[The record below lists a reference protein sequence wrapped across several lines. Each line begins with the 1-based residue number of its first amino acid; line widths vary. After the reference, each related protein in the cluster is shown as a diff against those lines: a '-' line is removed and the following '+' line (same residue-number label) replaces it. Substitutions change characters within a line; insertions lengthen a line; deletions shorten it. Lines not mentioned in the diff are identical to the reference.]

1 MQDFSNTKAFKVF
14 NDKNTGSNPKYTGVA
29 VPVFS
34 LKSNNSFG
42 IGEFND
48 LKLLADW
55 CKNVGMKIIQILPI
69 NDTRTND
76 SWDNSYPYKAISTK
90 ALHPIYLNLD
100 KLGTL
105 NDINDIEYFQN
116 QKEILNSK
124 DYVDYP
130 EVMKVKDA
138 YFKKIFAQTWNEV
151 KDSEDYKTFFK
162 QNEKW
167 LVPYAEFCLQTT
179 DNRPSSAVSSQ
190 RSAVSGQCQCSE
202 SVSAVSVSSQC
213 SEFKVLSSEF
223 RVSVL
228 SQSSESVSAVSGQC
242 QCSESVSAV
251 SVSVLSQC
259 SEFYY
264 FLQYHLDKQL
274 TEAVDYLHKKG
285 IALKGDI
292 PIGIG
297 RHSVEAW
304 SNPELFNLDCQAG
317 APPDAFATEGQN
329 WGFPTYNWEAMA
341 KDDYRWWRER
351 LTQMSRYFD
360 AYRIDHI
367 LGFFRI
373 WEIPYE
379 STQGLLGYF
388 SPAIGDQLSA
398 ISHQL
403 STNEERL
410 TKPYI
415 RGHFLDELFGEYTYE
430 VREKYLNE
438 TSFSWFELKEKFNTQ
453 RKITDYFSSQQSTD
467 NGQQKKEEKIKNG
480 LLSLCNEVLF
490 VQDKKDKNIIY
501 PRIAL
506 QFTHSYNELEDYQ
519 KDEINKLY
527 DDFFYHRNEELWKN
541 EALKK
546 LPKIIEA
553 SDMLVC
559 GEDLGMVPACV
570 KDVMQQLNI
579 LSLEV
584 QRMSKNPWET
594 FVNPANNPYLSV
606 DTTSTHDLSTIRG
619 WWEENG
625 ELTNRFYRE
634 MLGHHEGAPYFAEP
648 WVCKEIIEQHL
659 KSSSMLVIL
668 PIQDYIAMDGD
679 FRWDATQREQI
690 NVPANPNHHWCYKM
704 HQSLESLNE
713 RQDLN
718 DLIYTLIKKFR

>member
-1 MQDFSNTKAFKVF
+1 MNYQSFSNTKVFKVLK
-14 NDKNTGSNPKYTGVA
+14 NKVNTGSNPKFTGVA

-34 LKSNNSFG
+34 LNTKNNFG
-42 IGEFND
+42 VGEFLD
-48 LKLLADW
+48 LKQLADW
-55 CKNVGMKIIQILPI
+55 CEKVGMKMIQILPI
-69 NDTRTND
+69 NDTRTDD

-105 NDINDIEYFQN
+105 QDENDRVYFEN
-116 QKEILNSK
+116 QRIILKAK

-130 EVMKVKDA
+130 EVMKTKDI
-138 YFKKIFAQTWNEV
+138 YFKKIFAQDWEIT
-151 KDSEDYKTFFK
+151 KDTEDFQTFFK
-162 QNEKW
+162 ENKDW
-167 LVPYAEFCLQTT
+167 LIPYAVFC
-179 DNRPSSAVSSQ
+179 SQ
-190 RSAVSGQCQCSE
+190 QPTAN
-202 SVSAVSVSSQC
+202 SQQP
-213 SEFKVLSSEF
+213 EL
-223 RVSVL
+223 
-228 SQSSESVSAVSGQC
+228 
-242 QCSESVSAV
+242 
-251 SVSVLSQC
+251 
-259 SEFYY
+259 YY

-274 TEAVDYLHKKG
+274 KEAVDYLHERG

-297 RHSVEAW
+297 RHSVEAY

-329 WGFPTYNWEAMA
+329 WGFPTYNWNAMA
-341 KDDYRWWRER
+341 NDDYQWWRDR

-367 LGFFRI
+367 LGFCRI
-373 WEIPYE
+373 WEIPQE
-379 STQGLLGYF
+379 HTQGIMGHF
-388 SPAIGDQLSA
+388 SPALNYLPSDVNRQMSA
-398 ISHQL
+398 SY
-403 STNEERL
+403 ERL

-415 RGHFLDELFGEYTYE
+415 RGHFLHEYFGEFTDE

-438 TSFSWFELKEKFNTQ
+438 TSFSYFELKEDFNTQ
-453 RKITDYFSSQQSTD
+453 RKITDFFVNRQQTTD
-467 NGQQKKEEKIKNG
+467 NGHKDEKIKNG
-480 LLSLCNEVLF
+480 LIALCAEVLF
-490 VQDKKDKNIIY
+490 VEDKNGGLH

-519 KDEINKLY
+519 KDNINRLY
-527 DDFFYHRNEELWKN
+527 DEYFYHRNEALWKE

-584 QRMSKNPWET
+584 QRMPKNPCDT
-594 FVNPANNPYLSV
+594 FVNPKDNAYLSV
-606 DTTSTHDLSTIRG
+606 DTTSTHDMSTIRG

-659 KSSSMLVIL
+659 NSSSMWVII

-690 NVPANPNHHWCYKM
+690 NIPANPHHHWCYKM
-704 HQSLESLNE
+704 YQSLESLNE
-713 RQDLN
+713 RHDLN
-718 DLIYTLIKKFR
+718 DMISEMIKNSGR

>member
-1 MQDFSNTKAFKVF
+1 MNYQSFSNTKVFKVLK
-14 NDKNTGSNPKYTGVA
+14 NKVNTGSNPKFTGVA

-34 LKSNNSFG
+34 LNTKNNFG
-42 IGEFND
+42 VGEFLD
-48 LKLLADW
+48 LKQLADW
-55 CKNVGMKIIQILPI
+55 CEKVGMKMIQILPI
-69 NDTRTND
+69 NDTRTDD

-105 NDINDIEYFQN
+105 QDENDRVYFEN
-116 QKEILNSK
+116 QKNILKSK

-130 EVMKVKDA
+130 EVMKTKDI
-138 YFKKIFAQTWNEV
+138 YFKKIFAQDWEIT
-151 KDSEDYKTFFK
+151 KDTEDFQTFFK
-162 QNEKW
+162 ENKDW
-167 LVPYAEFCLQTT
+167 LVPYAVFCSQQPTANSQQQEFH
-179 DNRPSSAVSSQ
+179 
-190 RSAVSGQCQCSE
+190 
-202 SVSAVSVSSQC
+202 
-213 SEFKVLSSEF
+213 
-223 RVSVL
+223 
-228 SQSSESVSAVSGQC
+228 
-242 QCSESVSAV
+242 
-251 SVSVLSQC
+251 
-259 SEFYY
+259 Y

-274 TEAVDYLHKKG
+274 KETVDYLHERG

-297 RHSVEAW
+297 RHSVEAY

-329 WGFPTYNWEAMA
+329 WGFPTYNWNAMA
-341 KDDYRWWRER
+341 NDDYQWWRDR

-373 WEIPYE
+373 WEIPQE
-379 STQGLLGYF
+379 HTQGIMGHF
-388 SPAIGDQLSA
+388 SPALNYLPSDVNRQMSA
-398 ISHQL
+398 SY
-403 STNEERL
+403 ERL

-415 RGHFLDELFGEYTYE
+415 RGHFLHEYFGEFTEE

-438 TSFSWFELKEKFNTQ
+438 TSFSYFELKEDFNTQ
-453 RKITDYFSSQQSTD
+453 RKITDFFVNSQQTTD
-467 NGQQKKEEKIKNG
+467 NGHKDEKIKNG
-480 LLSLCNEVLF
+480 LIALCAEVLF
-490 VQDKKDKNIIY
+490 VEDKNGGLH

-519 KDEINKLY
+519 KDNINRLY
-527 DDFFYHRNEELWKN
+527 DEYFYHRNEALWKE

-584 QRMSKNPWET
+584 QRMPKNLCDT
-594 FVNPANNPYLSV
+594 FVNPKDNAYLSV
-606 DTTSTHDLSTIRG
+606 DTTSTHDMSTIRG

-659 KSSSMLVIL
+659 NSSSMWVII

-690 NVPANPNHHWCYKM
+690 NIPANPHHHWCYKM
-704 HQSLESLNE
+704 YQSLESLNE
-713 RQDLN
+713 RHDLN
-718 DLIYTLIKKFR
+718 DMISEMIKSSGR

>member
-1 MQDFSNTKAFKVF
+1 MFQDFSNTKVFKVL
-14 NDKNTGSNPKYTGVA
+14 KNKVNTSSNPKFTGVA

-34 LKSNNSFG
+34 LNTQSNFG
-42 IGEFND
+42 VGEFLD
-48 LKLLADW
+48 LKQLADW
-55 CKNVGMKIIQILPI
+55 CEKVGMKMIQILPI
-69 NDTRTND
+69 NDTRTDD

-105 NDINDIEYFQN
+105 QDENDRVYFEN
-116 QKEILNSK
+116 QRIILKEK

-130 EVMKVKDA
+130 EVMKVKDI
-138 YFKKIFAQTWNEV
+138 YFKKIFKQDWESTKNT
-151 KDSEDYKTFFK
+151 EDFQSFFK
-162 QNEKW
+162 ENKDW
-167 LVPYAEFCLQTT
+167 LIPYAEFCLQTT
-179 DNRPSSAVSSQ
+179 VNSQQSTDLVPS
-190 RSAVSGQCQCSE
+190 
-202 SVSAVSVSSQC
+202 
-213 SEFKVLSSEF
+213 
-223 RVSVL
+223 
-228 SQSSESVSAVSGQC
+228 
-242 QCSESVSAV
+242 
-251 SVSVLSQC
+251 

-274 TEAVDYLHKKG
+274 KESVDYLHEKG

-297 RHSVEAW
+297 RHSVEAYT
-304 SNPELFNLDCQAG
+304 NPELFNLDCQAG

-329 WGFPTYNWEAMA
+329 WGFPTYNWNAMA
-341 KDDYRWWRER
+341 NDNYQWWRDR
-351 LTQMSRYFD
+351 LTQMSRHFD

-373 WEIPYE
+373 WEIPQE
-379 STQGLLGYF
+379 HTQGIMGHF
-388 SPAIGDQLSA
+388 SPAISCQPSAVSCQLSA
-398 ISHQL
+398 SY
-403 STNEERL
+403 ERL

-415 RGHFLDELFGEYTYE
+415 RGHFLHEYFGEFTEE
-430 VREKYLNE
+430 VRENYLNE
-438 TSFSWFELKEKFNTQ
+438 TSFSYFELKEEFNTQ
-453 RKITDYFSSQQSTD
+453 RKITIFFDNRQQTTD
-467 NGQQKKEEKIKNG
+467 NRYKCEKIKNG
-480 LLSLCNEVLF
+480 LIALCAEVLF
-490 VQDKKDKNIIY
+490 VEDKNGGLH

-519 KDEINKLY
+519 KDNINRLY
-527 DDFFYHRNEELWKN
+527 NEYFYYRNEALWKE

-584 QRMSKNPWET
+584 QRMPKNPCDT
-594 FVNPANNPYLSV
+594 FVNPKENPYLSV
-606 DTTSTHDLSTIRG
+606 DTTSTHDMSTIRG

-625 ELTNRFYRE
+625 EVTNRFYRE

-659 KSSSMLVIL
+659 NSSSMWVII

-690 NVPANPNHHWCYKM
+690 NIPANSRHHWCYKM

-713 RQDLN
+713 RQDFN
-718 DLIYTLIKKFR
+718 DMIYKMIKSSGR

>member
-1 MQDFSNTKAFKVF
+1 MNYELCIMNYISSQSFPNTKVFKVL
-14 NDKNTGSNPKYTGVA
+14 NEKENTGSNPKFTGVA

-34 LKSNNSFG
+34 LNSKNNFG
-42 IGEFND
+42 IGEFLD

-55 CKNVGMKIIQILPI
+55 CCKTGMKMIQILPI
-69 NDTRTND
+69 NDTRTDD

-105 NDINDIEYFQN
+105 NDSDDIKYFQR
-116 QKEILNSK
+116 QKEILKSK
-124 DYVDYP
+124 DFVDYP
-130 EVMKVKDA
+130 EVMKVKDT

-151 KDSEDYKTFFK
+151 RDKEDYKLFFK
-162 QNEKW
+162 ENEEW
-167 LVPYAEFCLQTT
+167 LVPYAKFCLESTVNGQQST
-179 DNRPSSAVSSQ
+179 DLV
-190 RSAVSGQCQCSE
+190 
-202 SVSAVSVSSQC
+202 
-213 SEFKVLSSEF
+213 
-223 RVSVL
+223 
-228 SQSSESVSAVSGQC
+228 QS
-242 QCSESVSAV
+242 
-251 SVSVLSQC
+251 

-274 TEAVDYLHKKG
+274 TETIDYLHERG

-297 RHSVEAW
+297 RNSVEAW
-304 SNPELFNLDCQAG
+304 TNPELFNLDCQAG

-341 KDDYRWWRER
+341 KDNYQWWRNR

-379 STQGLLGYF
+379 STQGLLGHF
-388 SPAIGDQLSA
+388 SPAIGDSSSAVCRLLSA
-398 ISHQL
+398 DH
-403 STNEERL
+403 NRL

-415 RGHFLDELFGEYTYE
+415 RGHFLNEYFGEHTEE

-438 TSFSWFELKEKFNTQ
+438 TSFSYFELKEEFNTQ
-453 RKITDYFSSQQSTD
+453 RKITIFFDNRQQTTD
-467 NGQQKKEEKIKNG
+467 NRYKDEKIKNG
-480 LLSLCNEVLF
+480 LIALCAEVLF
-490 VQDKKDKNIIY
+490 VEDKNKGLH

-519 KDEINKLY
+519 KNEINKLY
-527 DDFFYHRNEELWKN
+527 DEYFYHRNEELWKE

-570 KDVMQQLNI
+570 KDVMQQFNI

-584 QRMSKNPWET
+584 QRMPKNPCET

-606 DTTSTHDLSTIRG
+606 DTTSTHDMSTIRG

-634 MLGHHEGAPYFAEP
+634 MLGHQEGAPYFAEP
-648 WVCKEIIEQHL
+648 FVCKEIIEQHL
-659 KSSSMLVIL
+659 KSSSMWVII
-668 PIQDYIAMDGD
+668 PIQDYIAMDGE

-690 NVPANPNHHWCYKM
+690 NVPANPHHHWCYKM
-704 HQSLESLNE
+704 HQSLEELNE
-713 RQDLN
+713 RQSLN
-718 DLIYTLIKKFR
+718 ETLHSMIKDSGRN

>member
-1 MQDFSNTKAFKVF
+1 MQDFLNTKVFKVF
-14 NDKNTGSNPKYTGVA
+14 NDNNTGSSPKYAGVA

-34 LKSNNSFG
+34 LKSNDSFG

-55 CKNVGMKIIQILPI
+55 CEKTGMKIIQILPI
-69 NDTRTND
+69 NDTRTDD

-105 NDINDIEYFQN
+105 NDINDIQYFQS

-138 YFKKIFAQTWNEV
+138 YFKKIFAQTWNKI

-162 QNEKW
+162 ENEEW

-179 DNRPSSAVSSQ
+179 DNRQQTTDLVQLSAISNQRSAVSSQ
-190 RSAVSGQCQCSE
+190 CQCSE
-202 SVSAVSVSSQC
+202 SEFRVSVSSQCQQSVSAVSVSSQC
-213 SEFKVLSSEF
+213 SEFKVLS
-223 RVSVL
+223 
-228 SQSSESVSAVSGQC
+228 
-242 QCSESVSAV
+242 
-251 SVSVLSQC
+251 

-341 KDDYRWWRER
+341 KDNYQWWRER

-379 STQGLLGYF
+379 ATQGLLGYF

-415 RGHFLDELFGEYTYE
+415 RGHFLHEFFGEYTEE
-430 VREKYLNE
+430 VREKNLNE
-438 TSFSWFELKEKFNTQ
+438 TSFSYFELKEEFNTQ
-453 RKITDYFSSQQSTD
+453 RKIIDFFVNRQQTTD
-467 NGQQKKEEKIKNG
+467 NRHKYDKIKNG

-490 VQDKKDKNIIY
+490 VRDKKDKNIIY

-506 QFTHSYNELEDYQ
+506 QFTHSYNELEDHQ
-519 KDEINKLY
+519 KDKINRLY
-527 DDFFYHRNEELWKN
+527 DDFFYHRNEGLWKE

-584 QRMSKNPWET
+584 QRMPKNPWET

-606 DTTSTHDLSTIRG
+606 DTTSTHDMSTIRG
-619 WWEENG
+619 WWEEDG
-625 ELTNRFYRE
+625 GLTNRFYRE

-668 PIQDYIAMDGD
+668 PIQDYIAMDGE

-690 NVPANPNHHWCYKM
+690 NVPANPHHHWCYKM
-704 HQSLESLNE
+704 HQGLESLNE

>member
-1 MQDFSNTKAFKVF
+1 MNPQDFSNTKAFKVF
-14 NDKNTGSNPKYTGVA
+14 KNKNTGSNPKLTGVA

-34 LKSNNSFG
+34 LNSKDNFG
-42 IGEFND
+42 IGEFLD

-55 CKNVGMKIIQILPI
+55 CCKTGMKMIQILPI
-69 NDTRTND
+69 NDTRTDD

-90 ALHPIYLNLD
+90 ALHPIYLNLN

-105 NDINDIEYFQN
+105 NDSNDIEYFQSK
-116 QKEILNSK
+116 KEILKAK

-138 YFKKIFAQTWNEV
+138 YFRKIFAQTWNEV
-151 KDSEDYKTFFK
+151 KDKEDYKTFFK
-162 QNEKW
+162 ENEEW
-167 LVPYAEFCLQTT
+167 LVPYAKFCLESTVNGQQTT
-179 DNRPSSAVSSQ
+179 DLVQS
-190 RSAVSGQCQCSE
+190 
-202 SVSAVSVSSQC
+202 
-213 SEFKVLSSEF
+213 SEFKV
-223 RVSVL
+223 
-228 SQSSESVSAVSGQC
+228 QS
-242 QCSESVSAV
+242 
-251 SVSVLSQC
+251 

-274 TEAVDYLHKKG
+274 TEAIDYLHERG

-329 WGFPTYNWEAMA
+329 WEFPTYNWEAMA
-341 KDDYRWWRER
+341 KDDYQWWRDR

-373 WEIPYE
+373 WEIPRQY
-379 STQGLLGYF
+379 TQGIMGHF
-388 SPAIGDQLSA
+388 SPAIGYQQSEICSMLSA
-398 ISHQL
+398 SH
-403 STNEERL
+403 ERL
-410 TKPYI
+410 IKPYI
-415 RGHFLDELFGEYTYE
+415 RGHFLHEFFGEYTEE
-430 VREKYLNE
+430 VRDKYLNE
-438 TSFSWFELKEKFNTQ
+438 TSFSYFELKEEFNTQ
-453 RKITDYFSSQQSTD
+453 RKITDYFSSQQTTD
-467 NGQQKKEEKIKNG
+467 NRQQEEKDEKIKNG
-480 LLSLCNEVLF
+480 LIALCSEVLF
-490 VQDKKDKNIIY
+490 VEDKGY
-501 PRIAL
+501 LHPRIAL
-506 QFTHSYNELEDYQ
+506 QFTHSYNELEEYQ
-519 KDEINKLY
+519 KNEINRLY
-527 DDFFYHRNEELWKN
+527 DDYFYHRNEELWKK

-584 QRMSKNPWET
+584 QRMPKDPCDT
-594 FVNPANNPYLSV
+594 FVNPSKNPYLSV
-606 DTTSTHDLSTIRG
+606 DTTSTHDTSTIRG

-634 MLGHHEGAPYFAEP
+634 MLGHQEGAPYFAEP
-648 WVCKEIIEQHL
+648 FVCKEIIEQHL
-659 KSSSMLVIL
+659 KSSSMWVII
-668 PIQDYIAMDGD
+668 PIQDYIAMDGE
-679 FRWDATQREQI
+679 FRWNQTQREQI
-690 NVPANPNHHWCYKM
+690 NVPANSHHHWCYKM
-704 HQSLESLNE
+704 HQSLEELNG
-713 RQDLN
+713 RDKLN
-718 DLIYTLIKKFR
+718 DIIYSMVEFRNSESQKF

>member
-1 MQDFSNTKAFKVF
+1 MHYELCIMNYQSFSSTKVFKVL
-14 NDKNTGSNPKYTGVA
+14 NDKDNTGSNPKFTGVA

-34 LKSNNSFG
+34 LNTQNNFG
-42 IGEFND
+42 IGEFLD
-48 LKLLADW
+48 LKPLADW
-55 CKNVGMKIIQILPI
+55 CKKVGMKMIQILPI
-69 NDTRTND
+69 NDTRTDD

-90 ALHPIYLNLD
+90 ALHPIYLNLET
-100 KLGTL
+100 LGTL
-105 NDINDIEYFQN
+105 QDENDRTYFEK
-116 QKEILNSK
+116 QKAILKAK

-138 YFKKIFAQTWNEV
+138 YFQKIFAQDW
-151 KDSEDYKTFFK
+151 DSTKNTEEFQTFFK
-162 QNEKW
+162 DNKDW
-167 LVPYAEFCLQTT
+167 LVPYAEFCLHKRCLSLSKALPVTST
-179 DNRPSSAVSSQ
+179 SSVTEQ
-190 RSAVSGQCQCSE
+190 P
-202 SVSAVSVSSQC
+202 
-213 SEFKVLSSEF
+213 EFH
-223 RVSVL
+223 
-228 SQSSESVSAVSGQC
+228 
-242 QCSESVSAV
+242 
-251 SVSVLSQC
+251 
-259 SEFYY
+259 Y

-274 TEAVDYLHKKG
+274 RDAVDYLHENG

-297 RHSVEAW
+297 RHSVEAY

-329 WGFPTYNWEAMA
+329 WEFPTYNWDAMA
-341 KDDYRWWRER
+341 NDNYQWWRSR

-379 STQGLLGYF
+379 YTQGIMGHF
-388 SPAIGDQLSA
+388 SPALSYQLSA
-398 ISHQL
+398 VSCQL
-403 STNEERL
+403 SASYERL

-415 RGHFLDELFGEYTYE
+415 RGHFLHKYFGEYTDE
-430 VREKYLNE
+430 VREKYLTE
-438 TSFSWFELKEKFNTQ
+438 TSFSYFELKEEFNTQ
-453 RKITDYFSSQQSTD
+453 RKITSFFDNRQQTTD
-467 NGQQKKEEKIKNG
+467 NRYKYEKIKNG
-480 LLSLCNEVLF
+480 LIALCAEVLF
-490 VQDKKDKNIIY
+490 VEDKNKGLH

-506 QFTHSYNELEDYQ
+506 QFTHSYNELEEYQ
-519 KDEINKLY
+519 KNEINKLY
-527 DDFFYHRNEELWKN
+527 DDYFYHRNEELWKE

-584 QRMSKNPWET
+584 QRMPKNPCET
-594 FVNPANNPYLSV
+594 FVNPANNTYLSV
-606 DTTSTHDLSTIRG
+606 DTTSTHDTSTIRG

-625 ELTNRFYRE
+625 EMTNRFYRE
-634 MLGHHEGAPYFAEP
+634 MLGHQEGAPYFAEP

-659 KSSSMLVIL
+659 KSSSMWVII

-679 FRWDATQREQI
+679 FRWNQTQREQI
-690 NVPANPNHHWCYKM
+690 NVPANSHHHWCYKM
-704 HQSLESLNE
+704 YQSLEELNE
-713 RQDLN
+713 RQSLN
-718 DLIYTLIKKFR
+718 ETLHSMIKDSGRN

>member
-1 MQDFSNTKAFKVF
+1 MNSQSFSNTKVFKVLK
-14 NDKNTGSNPKYTGVA
+14 NKVNTGSNPKLTGVA

-34 LKSNNSFG
+34 LNTKNNFG
-42 IGEFND
+42 IGEFLD
-48 LKLLADW
+48 LKMLGDW
-55 CKNVGMKIIQILPI
+55 CEKVGMKMIQILPI
-69 NDTRTND
+69 NDTRTDD

-90 ALHPIYLNLD
+90 ALHPIYLNLE
-100 KLGTL
+100 KIGTL
-105 NDINDIEYFQN
+105 QEESDRAYFEN
-116 QKEILNSK
+116 QKNILKEK
-124 DYVDYP
+124 DHVDYP

-138 YFKKIFAQTWNEV
+138 YFKKIFAQDWESTKNT
-151 KDSEDYKTFFK
+151 EDFQNFFK
-162 QNEKW
+162 ENKDW
-167 LVPYAEFCLQTT
+167 LVPYAEFCLQPTV
-179 DNRPSSAVSSQ
+179 N
-190 RSAVSGQCQCSE
+190 GQQP
-202 SVSAVSVSSQC
+202 
-213 SEFKVLSSEF
+213 
-223 RVSVL
+223 
-228 SQSSESVSAVSGQC
+228 
-242 QCSESVSAV
+242 
-251 SVSVLSQC
+251 
-259 SEFYY
+259 EFYY

-274 TEAVDYLHKKG
+274 KEAVDYLHERG

-297 RHSVEAW
+297 RNSVEAW
-304 SNPELFNLDCQAG
+304 TNPELFNLDCQAG

-329 WGFPTYNWEAMA
+329 WGFPTYNWNAMA
-341 KDDYRWWRER
+341 NDDYQWWRDR

-373 WEIPYE
+373 WEIPQE
-379 STQGLLGYF
+379 HTQGIMGHF
-388 SPAIGDQLSA
+388 SPALSYQQSVVSSQLSA
-398 ISHQL
+398 SY
-403 STNEERL
+403 ERL

-415 RGHFLDELFGEYTYE
+415 RGHFLHEFFGEFTEE
-430 VREKYLNE
+430 VRDKYLNE
-438 TSFSWFELKEKFNTQ
+438 TSFSYFELKEEFNTQ
-453 RKITDYFSSQQSTD
+453 RKITDFFVNRQQTTD
-467 NGQQKKEEKIKNG
+467 NNHKYEKIKNG
-480 LLSLCNEVLF
+480 LIALCAEVLF
-490 VQDKKDKNIIY
+490 LEDKNGGLH

-519 KDEINKLY
+519 KDNINKLY
-527 DDFFYHRNEELWKN
+527 DEYFYHRNEELWKE

-584 QRMSKNPWET
+584 QRMPKNPCET
-594 FVNPANNPYLSV
+594 FVNPKENPYLSV
-606 DTTSTHDLSTIRG
+606 DTTSTHDTSTIRG

-659 KSSSMLVIL
+659 KSSSMWVII

-679 FRWDATQREQI
+679 FRWDQTQKEQI
-690 NVPANPNHHWCYKM
+690 NVPANSHHHWCYKM
-704 HQSLESLNE
+704 HQSLEKLNE
-713 RQDLN
+713 RQSLN
-718 DLIYTLIKKFR
+718 ETLHSMIKDSGRN

>member
-1 MQDFSNTKAFKVF
+1 MIMDYELCIMNSQKFSNTKVFKVF
-14 NDKNTGSNPKYTGVA
+14 NDKNTGSSPKYAGVA

-34 LKSNNSFG
+34 LKSNDSFG

-55 CKNVGMKIIQILPI
+55 CEKTGMKIIQILPI
-69 NDTRTND
+69 NDTRTD
-76 SWDNSYPYKAISTK
+76 ESWDNSYPYKAISTK
-90 ALHPIYLNLD
+90 ALHPIYLNLN

-105 NDINDIEYFQN
+105 NDINDIQYFQS
-116 QKEILNSK
+116 QKVILNSK

-138 YFKKIFAQTWNEV
+138 YFKKIFAQTWNKV

-162 QNEKW
+162 ENEEW
-167 LVPYAEFCLQTT
+167 LVPYAEFCLQST
-179 DNRPSSAVSSQ
+179 DLVQ
-190 RSAVSGQCQCSE
+190 R
-202 SVSAVSVSSQC
+202 
-213 SEFKVLSSEF
+213 SEF
-223 RVSVL
+223 RV
-228 SQSSESVSAVSGQC
+228 QS
-242 QCSESVSAV
+242 
-251 SVSVLSQC
+251 

-274 TEAVDYLHKKG
+274 TEVVDYLHKKG

-304 SNPELFNLDCQAG
+304 TNPELFNLNCQAG

-341 KDDYRWWRER
+341 KDDYKWWRER

-379 STQGLLGYF
+379 ATQGLLGYF
-388 SPAIGDQLSA
+388 SPAIGDQLS
-398 ISHQL
+398 SVSYQL
-403 STNEERL
+403 SANEERL

-415 RGHFLDELFGEYTYE
+415 RGHFLHEFFGEYTE
-430 VREKYLNE
+430 EAREKYLNE
-438 TSFSWFELKEKFNTQ
+438 TSFSYFELKEEFNTQ
-453 RKITDYFSSQQSTD
+453 RKITDYFDSSQRSAVSD
-467 NGQQKKEEKIKNG
+467 QQNEKNDKIKNG

-490 VQDKKDKNIIY
+490 VRDKKDKNIIY

-506 QFTHSYNELEDYQ
+506 QFTHSYNELEDHQ
-519 KDEINKLY
+519 KDKINRLY
-527 DDFFYHRNEELWKN
+527 DDFFYHRNEELWKE

-584 QRMSKNPWET
+584 QRMPKNPCET

-606 DTTSTHDLSTIRG
+606 DTTSTHDMSTIRG

-648 WVCKEIIEQHL
+648 WVCQEIIEQHL
-659 KSSSMLVIL
+659 KSSSMWVII

-690 NVPANPNHHWCYKM
+690 NVPANPHHHWCYKM
-704 HQSLESLNE
+704 HQTLESLNE
-713 RQDLN
+713 RHDLN
-718 DLIYTLIKKFR
+718 DLIYNMIKNFR